1 MQIRPMTRV
10 LAVAVAIVSLAV
22 TALAPLPA
30 LADGP
35 VTLRLRLGS
44 RCVSGHKTT
53 QDPITVKLLHSDGSV
68 IQTRH
73 DDTTD
78 LEWRVCF
85 SSTHV
90 PVNGNKIRLIHWTV
104 DRTVGV
110 PDLTIALDRVTNV
123 VRGHA
128 PAGKAIELDYESCD
142 AMGRCTEEPPV
153 PATANAQGRYQ
164 QDLSPI
170 DIDGSDLVRA
180 LYTNPHDDLFYRDGQ
195 APFMTIKSPNK
206 VSLSC
211 LSAGTT
217 TVRLLDT
224 DGTLRS
230 SLSFHTSGA
239 CKNAS
244 GAFRRSGEAVNIHV
258 GDRILSS
265 FASDAKMTWPGVSV
279 AAHDTSY
286 SVRCFP
292 ETDWYLTIRNKEGTL
307 KGSYSG
313 TTDADGR
320 FVQHAGYQHIKPGWT
335 VRVACESR
343 PGDRVTA
350 SATAS

>member
-10 LAVAVAIVSLAV
+10 LAVTVAIVSLAV

-35 VTLRLRLGS
+35 VTLQLRLGS

-53 QDPITVKLLHSDGSV
+53 EDPITVKLLRSDGSV

-78 LEWRVCF
+78 LEWQVCF

-90 PVNGNKIRLIHWTV
+90 PVTGNKVRLIHWTT

-110 PDLTIALDRVTNV
+110 PDLTIALDRVTNI

-128 PAGKAIELDYESCD
+128 PAGKTIELDSLYCD
-142 AMGRCTEEPPV
+142 ALGRCIEEPPV
-153 PATANAQGRYQ
+153 TTTANSQGRYRR
-164 QDLSPI
+164 DLSPI
-170 DIDGSDLVRA
+170 DIDGSDLVRV
-180 LYTNPHDDLFYRDGQ
+180 LYTTSHDDLFYRNGQ
-195 APFMTIKSPNK
+195 APFMTITSPNR

-217 TVRLLDT
+217 TVRLLDAH
-224 DGTLRS
+224 GTLRS
-230 SLSFHTSGA
+230 SLSFHVSGA

-244 GAFRRSGEAVNIHV
+244 GTFRRNGAAINIHV

-265 FASDAKMTWPGVSV
+265 FAGDAKMTWPGVSV

-292 ETDWYLTIRNKEGTL
+292 ETAWYLTIRNRNGTL
-307 KGSYSG
+307 KGSYAG
-313 TTDADGR
+313 TTDAQGR
-320 FVQHAGYQHIKPGWT
+320 YSILGYQHILPGWT
-335 VRVACESR
+335 VRVACESSR
-343 PGDRVTA
+343 GDRVIA
-350 SATAS
+350 SAAAS